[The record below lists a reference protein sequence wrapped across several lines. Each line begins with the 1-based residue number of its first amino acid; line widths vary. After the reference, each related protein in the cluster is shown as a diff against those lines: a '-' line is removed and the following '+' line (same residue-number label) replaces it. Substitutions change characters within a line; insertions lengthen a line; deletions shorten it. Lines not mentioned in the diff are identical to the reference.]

1 MSVAKRWSARARP
14 RGVWALLS
22 GLLLGFT
29 LSACSDGAAADA
41 DTEADE
47 PGELAI
53 FVYDRSWSIPDYSLE
68 LARDLTAQ
76 RLRTLD
82 HGDRIAA
89 LEVLQRSLAEPPKR
103 WSQAVP
109 EREFPGQD
117 VPRDSVTLARFL
129 RDARDYLVAYA
140 DTAGRREIM
149 GTDLLSTLHDVAA
162 EVRAAPDHRATM
174 YLFSDMLQS
183 TPEIEM
189 EGMRRMPGP
198 DWVDSAKAAGKLP
211 DLEGLCVVVI
221 GARVDTDA
229 AQRVKEFW
237 KEYFEATGAKLYD
250 SNYMLRPVT
259 VPERPC

>member
-1 MSVAKRWSARARP
+1 MSAAN
-14 RGVWALLS
+14 RGAAPGPSLGRCMLLP
-22 GLLLGFT
+22 LLLVALT
-29 LSACSDGAAADA
+29 LPACRDGAAADA
-41 DTEADE
+41 DEEAAE
-47 PGELAI
+47 PGDLAI
-53 FVYDRSWSIPDYSLE
+53 FVYDRSWSIPDYGLE

-76 RLRTLD
+76 RLRTLE

-109 EREFPGQD
+109 EREFPEQR

-140 DTAGRREIM
+140 DTAGRSEIM

-162 EVRAAPDHRATM
+162 ELRAAPEHRATL

-183 TPEIEM
+183 GPEIEM
-189 EGMRRMPGP
+189 EGTRRMPGRE
-198 DWVDSAKAAGKLP
+198 WVSEAQAAGKLP

-229 AQRVKEFW
+229 AQRVKDFW
-237 KEYFEATGAKLYD
+237 KEYFEATGATLYD